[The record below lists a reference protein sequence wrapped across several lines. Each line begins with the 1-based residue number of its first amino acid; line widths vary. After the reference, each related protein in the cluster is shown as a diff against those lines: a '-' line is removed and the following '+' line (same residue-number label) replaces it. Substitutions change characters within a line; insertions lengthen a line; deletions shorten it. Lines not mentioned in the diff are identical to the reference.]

1 MSLHTPMINRRT
13 ALKQTAL
20 TSATLAGLGAGL
32 NTLAQNAPPAPP
44 AAPAGPFTLPSLP
57 YPVDA
62 LEPAIDAQTME
73 IHHGKHHAAYVAGL
87 NKAVAGRTDLASQP
101 IEALLRRLNA
111 LPEDVRTAVRNH
123 GGGHAN
129 HSLFWLSL
137 KKGAAAPTGELAK
150 AIEKQFGGL
159 DGFQKQFTQAAMG
172 VFGSG
177 WAWLTLDGRTLRIE
191 SLPNQDSPLSQGR
204 VPLLGLDVWEHAYY
218 LKYQNRR
225 ADYVAAFFATIN
237 WEFVA
242 GRYREALA

>member
-1 MSLHTPMINRRT
+1 MITRRT

-20 TSATLAGLGAGL
+20 ASAALAGAGAL
-32 NTLAQNAPPAPP
+32 STLAQNAPPAPP
-44 AAPAGPFTLPSLP
+44 PAAPGPFTLPPLP

-62 LEPAIDAQTME
+62 LEPAIDARTME

-87 NKAVAGRTDLASQP
+87 NKAVAGHPELAAKP
-101 IEALLRRLNA
+101 VETLLRELNT
-111 LPEDVRTAVRNH
+111 LPEAIRTAVRNH

-137 KKGAAAPTGELAK
+137 KKGGSRPAGELAR
-150 AIEKQFGGL
+150 ALETAFGGY
-159 DGFQKQFTQAAMG
+159 DGFQQQFTQAAMG

-177 WAWLTLDGRTLRIE
+177 WAWLIWDGSRLRIE
-191 SLPNQDSPLSQGR
+191 SLPNQDSPLSQGQ

-225 ADYVAAFFATIN
+225 ADYVAAFFGIIN
-237 WEFVA
+237 WDFVA
-242 GRYREALA
+242 DRYRQARA